1 LRLQKL
7 ERKQYISTD
16 PADLFYRVNSRIIAF
31 VEGTV
36 HRSNLVHVRRATH
49 EDSLVFSLVEPTE
62 YPTEEMTRFTDA
74 LAVEKLLKQLE
85 QDGIPDLFA
94 CRHRS
99 HILEKL
105 LPKYVKKY
113 LEVQQLDKKEAA
125 GWQTLS
131 SEFMESS
138 IQYNITSTKKQMKP
152 FIPDANK
159 VLMPYL
165 VNVQGHQTV
174 RKRRGVGLPHELLHK
189 SQEDST
195 SKSVGTSCKTTSK
208 VKLAKVHEAIN
219 KYLELKE
226 AAET

>member
-1 LRLQKL
+1 
-7 ERKQYISTD
+7 
-16 PADLFYRVNSRIIAF
+16 
-31 VEGTV
+31 
-36 HRSNLVHVRRATH
+36 
-49 EDSLVFSLVEPTE
+49 
-62 YPTEEMTRFTDA
+62 
-74 LAVEKLLKQLE
+74 
-85 QDGIPDLFA
+85 
-94 CRHRS
+94 
-99 HILEKL
+99 
-105 LPKYVKKY
+105 
-113 LEVQQLDKKEAA
+113 
-125 GWQTLS
+125 
-131 SEFMESS
+131 MESS